1 MYQMTKPVKARRH
14 YDSTRRQEQARENR
28 ARILTSARGHFSERG
43 YASATIPSIAAD
55 AGVSVETVYKAFG
68 NKAGLLKG
76 VFDVAVVGD
85 DEPVPMLER
94 DEVAETKA
102 EPDAKQKLR
111 RYARSYAE
119 GALRAVPFE
128 LLARDAAT
136 SDPAA
141 AQVWAQMTQERL
153 VGMTH
158 FAQHLGDSGRLRA
171 GVSVEEAR
179 DVLWTF
185 IAPELWDLL
194 VLQRHWT
201 PDRFATWMGQMLIA
215 ALLPV
220 AGLD

>member
-1 MYQMTKPVKARRH
+1 MEPVKSRRH
-14 YDSTRRQEQARENR
+14 YDSTRRQQQARENR
-28 ARILTSARGHFSERG
+28 ARILTSARGQFAERG
-43 YASATIPSIAAD
+43 YAAATIPAIAAD
-55 AGVSVETVYKAFG
+55 ASVSVETVYKAFA
-68 NKAGLLKG
+68 NKAGLLKA

-102 EPDAKQKLR
+102 EPDPQQKLH
-111 RYARSYAE
+111 RYARSYTE
-119 GALRAVPFE
+119 GAQRAAPFE
-128 LLARDAAT
+128 LLARDASV

-141 AQVWAQMTQERL
+141 AQVWAQMAHERL

-158 FAQHLGDSGRLRA
+158 FAQHLGDSGCLRT

-185 IAPELWDLL
+185 IAPELWELL
-194 VLQRHWT
+194 VLERQWA
-201 PDRFATWMGQMLIA
+201 PDRFATWMGRMLSA

-220 AGLD
+220 DGLD